1 MILNSKVMT
10 DEVCHPYAS
19 SLIDITVLGK
29 EEDSRKEE
37 ILALSATIT
46 RYSIL
51 Q

>member
-19 SLIDITVLGK
+19 SLIDNTILGK
-29 EEDSRKEE
+29 EDSRKEE

-51 Q
+51 H